1 MHGSLMLLLIGAL
14 IDCVGYGIIDKEI
27 EHDSQSCTGKLNKKE
42 FYFLMLNYITYIFLI
57 LF

>member
-1 MHGSLMLLLIGAL
+1 MLLLIGAL